1 MGVLRNIAGFVLR
14 WLDAVAAFM
23 VATIGR
29 FVSPRVVRLVEDDDG
44 SGFTLRLPKEVSSA
58 PVRLRLDGTAAVPEF
73 PESVAK
79 SIRGNRVEVV
89 LRPSR
94 FIFRPLELPR
104 RAIEFLDGIVRAQ
117 IDRLT
122 PWAAGDAVFGWGR
135 PTDIANERISV
146 MVAATAR
153 TVVRPILQALS
164 ALGAASIVVLTA
176 PADSPAAAAS
186 IKVYDQSVRGLLDP
200 RRVSRILLVV
210 LLVAAAAA
218 SVALAADFVIGGSL
232 EARQSD
238 LARSINARRI
248 QLRGGQ
254 NVIARDATAL
264 LDRRKHETPA
274 TVIVLE
280 ALSEILPDDTYVT
293 ELHVEGN
300 KLQIVGVTRDAPGLI
315 RLIEHSPHFT
325 RATFF
330 APTTRAPTDPGD
342 RFHIE
347 AHVEPVNTPRS

>member
-1 MGVLRNIAGFVLR
+1 MAVLRNIAEFVSR
-14 WLDAVAAFM
+14 WLDAVAAVL
-23 VATIGR
+23 VAALGR
-29 FVSPRVVRLVEDDDG
+29 FVSSRVVRLVEEDDG
-44 SGFTLRLPKEVSSA
+44 SGFTLRLPKDAPSA
-58 PVRLRLDGTAAVPEF
+58 PALLRLDDAAMSEL
-73 PESVAK
+73 PESLAK
-79 SIRGNRVEVV
+79 SIRGNRVEIV

-94 FIFRPLELPR
+94 FVFRQLELPR
-104 RAIEFLDGIVRAQ
+104 RAVEFLDGIVRAQ

-135 PTDIANERISV
+135 PTDIASDRIAV

-153 TVVRPILQALS
+153 TMVRPILQAVS
-164 ALGAASIVVLTA
+164 QSGAASIAVLTA

-186 IKVYDQSVRGLLDP
+186 IKVYDQSVRGMLDP
-200 RRVSRILLVV
+200 RRVSRVLLVV

-218 SVALAADFVIGGSL
+218 SVALAADLVIGGDL
-232 EARQSD
+232 EARRGD
-238 LARSINARRI
+238 LARNINARRV
-248 QLRGGQ
+248 QLRAGQ
-254 NVIARDATAL
+254 NGLAHDATTL
-264 LDRRKHETPA
+264 LDRRKRETPA

-300 KLQIVGVTRDAPGLI
+300 KLQIIGVTRDAPGLI

-325 RATFF
+325 HATFF

-347 AHVEPVNTPRS
+347 ARIEPVNTPRS